1 MTIIQALKQYSQ
13 EGVNG
18 QRENIMLSMCCLRR
32 ILGYVHYMT
41 DFKDQHGWQLLLQT
55 EHIKD
60 YIHLVRN
67 SAGASPS
74 TAKNYSDRMVTL
86 LKLTDTHFFDKPGIP
101 QDPEEV
107 SPPSMREMSG
117 A

>member
-1 MTIIQALKQYSQ
+1 MTIIQALQQNSQ

-18 QRENIMLSMCCLRR
+18 QRETAMQSMCCVRR

-41 DFKDQHGWQLLLQT
+41 DVKDRQLLLQT
-55 EHIKD
+55 EHIKEC
-60 YIHLVRN
+60 IHLVRN
-67 SAGASPS
+67 SAGSSPS
-74 TAKNYSDRMVTL
+74 TAKNYSDRMATL
-86 LKLTDTHFFDKPGIP
+86 LKLTDTHFFDKPGVP

-107 SPPSMREMSG
+107 SAMRDMSG